1 MFLEFHKLN
10 FPHELQLL
18 LKNGVIVNEGIS
30 NTSVIRIKV
39 GRPASIDFG
48 RSHFSDEKVV

>member
-18 LKNGVIVNEGIS
+18 LKNGVIVNDGKS